1 MMSKRPVLS
10 NLIKDNTLST
20 ESFQNKTLRPIIKMQ
35 HAILVA
41 LFNNYLSNKKIDF
54 QNLSINVKK
63 DKIESILQKDSTFKK
78 TIIGVIIGHFSND
91 ELTIYFKN
99 ISEFDRRI
107 RQIVAKRL
115 QDSLDEIK

>member
-1 MMSKRPVLS
+1 MSKRPVLQ

-35 HAILVA
+35 HPILIA
-41 LFNNYLSNKKIDF
+41 LFNNYLSDKKIDF

-63 DKIESILQKDSTFKK
+63 DKIESILQKDSAFKK

-91 ELTIYFKN
+91 ELTNYFKN